1 MDLILEADGTFQWAR
16 GPTTA
21 PVLSVAARR
30 LTVESPPSVGSAP
43 RQANDDDLAE
53 PTAEASLAAGAADSG
68 GPLGSA
74 ADGWLIEPAAWA
86 ASQFSA
92 AQLGDCRRTNRLVT
106 LASQIAR
113 DPGSSLPRQA
123 ETWGD
128 LKASYRLLDRPEATF
143 EAVAEPHWQL
153 TRSQADRERV
163 LILDDTTEIDYGFK
177 RQAQGLGP
185 VGRGTGRGF
194 LLHSA
199 LAVDPRDEWVVGLAG
214 QVLFHRRPIPK
225 GETLAQKQRRD
236 RESAVWGRLIEQ
248 VGPPPPTAQWVH
260 VMDRGADDFE
270 VFCRARRV
278 GTDWIGRV
286 KSRNRLVRDE
296 AGREMPLSDIL
307 EAATAA
313 GGYTLTLRARPGQP
327 ARRARVEVSF
337 APVTTPIPRH
347 PPASLKALEPGPI
360 AQWVVRARE
369 INPPAGLKEPIDWVL
384 LTSLA
389 VTDLKEAMEV
399 IGSYEKRWLIE
410 EYHKALKTGCGVEGR
425 QLHTSARLEALTG
438 VLSVVAV
445 RLIQM
450 REMGRREPDRAAR
463 DLVPSRHLELVHRAR
478 RGRGRPEDWTIREF
492 IRGVAGLGGFLG
504 RKSDGEPGW
513 ITIWRGWDTL
523 NAMLKGAQLAGQAPS

>member
-1 MDLILEADGTFQWAR
+1 MDLILEADGTFQWSR

-74 ADGWLIEPAAWA
+74 ADGWLIDPAAWA

-163 LILDDTTEIDYGFK
+163 LILDDTTEINYGFK

-337 APVTTPIPRH
+337 AR
-347 PPASLKALEPGPI
+347 SI
-360 AQWVVRARE
+360 AQ
-369 INPPAGLKEPIDWVL
+369 LLPISTWSPITTL
-384 LTSLA
+384 P
-389 VTDLKEAMEV
+389 
-399 IGSYEKRWLIE
+399 R
-410 EYHKALKTGCGVEGR
+410 CGILRGW
-425 QLHTSARLEALTG
+425 
-438 VLSVVAV
+438 
-445 RLIQM
+445 
-450 REMGRREPDRAAR
+450 
-463 DLVPSRHLELVHRAR
+463 R
-478 RGRGRPEDWTIREF
+478 RGSGT
-492 IRGVAGLGGFLG
+492 
-504 RKSDGEPGW
+504 
-513 ITIWRGWDTL
+513 
-523 NAMLKGAQLAGQAPS
+523 